1 MSVIPVF
8 ISFISVAVRPSHNM
22 RIRMKS
28 PHRPGISPMVFFCGP
43 LPVVSFLRSSFAVLF
58 LWFPFCGLLLR
69 SFSCGFLSAL
79 SLLRP
84 TRAHIR
90 QSCNGSVHATIDI
103 RFLWLLIVHPQ
114 QSTFCGSS
122 PFQVC
127 AFSTDLAHPSPPE
140 AALWPATVPG
150 LHLFD
155 RPGTPT
161 PRRAAS
167 VACHRS
173 RSAPFRQTW
182 HTRPRQR
189 PLCGLPPFQICAFS
203 TDLEHPSLSE
213 AALWP
218 ATVPGLRF
226 FDRPGTDEDINMKR
240 LLRYLSCRTYILFTP
255 RHNK

>member
-127 AFSTDLAHPSPPE
+127 TFSTDLAHPSPPE
-140 AALWPATVPG
+140 AAPGPVPVPG
-150 LHLFD
+150 LHL
-155 RPGTPT
+155 
-161 PRRAAS
+161 
-167 VACHRS
+167 
-173 RSAPFRQTW
+173 
-182 HTRPRQR
+182 
-189 PLCGLPPFQICAFS
+189 
-203 TDLEHPSLSE
+203 
-213 AALWP
+213 
-218 ATVPGLRF
+218 